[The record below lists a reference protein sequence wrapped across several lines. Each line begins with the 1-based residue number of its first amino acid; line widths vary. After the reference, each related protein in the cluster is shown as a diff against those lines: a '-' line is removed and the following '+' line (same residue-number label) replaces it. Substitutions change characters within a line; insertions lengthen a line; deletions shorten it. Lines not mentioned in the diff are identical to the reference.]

1 MKTSNQEM
9 HPLYSVAVDDAVGML
24 IADHKRVASLFA
36 DFKRLTDEGRDEE
49 KASVVKK
56 ICKELTVHTQLEE
69 ELFYPAVRKATGDE
83 DQVDEA
89 LVEHAGAKQL
99 IAQLQRADPSEDLYD
114 AKVTV
119 LAEQIDHHVE
129 EEEGSMFP
137 KARYAGLDTLKLGAA
152 MQARKAELLS
162 GASGRAAPMRTPS
175 EFEVDADGEESDIEQ
190 RTKGSRPKATKK
202 QLKKK
207 PSVAT
212 KKSRRR

>member
-9 HPLYSVAVDDAVGML
+9 HPLHAVAVDDAVGML

-49 KASVVKK
+49 KASVVQE

-69 ELFYPAVRKATGDE
+69 ELFYPAVRKAAGDE

-99 IAQLQRADPSEDLYD
+99 IAQLQGADPSEDLYD

-152 MQARKAELLS
+152 MVARKAELLS
-162 GASGRAAPMRTPS
+162 GAPSRPAAARAP
-175 EFEVDADGEESDIEQ
+175 D
-190 RTKGSRPKATKK
+190 KGSAPEAEEEDIAETSKVSRSKGAKKPTKK
-202 QLKKK
+202 KSTAAAKKL
-207 PSVAT
+207 
-212 KKSRRR
+212 RRR